1 MKLSLAFFI
10 PFAAASQERIAGYE
24 PGSQVTDHNA
34 IDLDQE
40 AIEKQLGFSTEASF
54 QIAQDIYEQGAHSKA
69 YAVLNLDSGLTAPVA
84 KGGTIKG
91 YSVSDSSIETTAY
104 SAADVGSTT
113 LKVKY
118 QTFDTGR
125 HNECSVGALPVEDQY
140 HSGCFKD
147 VGNVTVNGD
156 IYTYT
161 YTVEE
166 DNKNGR
172 TIAGFSTSAEEKQL
186 NGCPGCPYKEFKKYY
201 DYYGAPDYAHQW
213 ITAAFDGTKTEM
225 KKGNADF
232 GKYGLTGRKECAKKG
247 TAYMSVYMYV
257 IREFEDAIDDCD
269 KNSIDDNYGSV
280 HAWDEGV
287 AFYSGTKVGVYGDT
301 AGKLIY
307 TLADKRCANFKTC
320 GMDGDELEG
329 TSYVNEKLFELF
341 TLGQYHLLSGQCDN
355 VRPIVDEIVDLMS
368 VPLVQGT
375 LRYAYKVD
383 KLEGAE
389 KEKAEGA
396 VFTASVI
403 PRVHACNEEDATTI
417 YDNMKVGASSTDFS
431 AVKKAF
437 EDNYKC
443 MGINGKLVGG
453 LWNDALNK
461 YYEGAE
467 PKKDSSNSR
476 NNLAI
481 GLGVGFGIVGVI
493 GLGFIVHMIR
503 KEKQGKPIFTSA
515 EKFNDDIA

>member
-1 MKLSLAFFI
+1 MKLSLALFV
-10 PFAAASQERIAGYE
+10 PFAAASQQRIAGYE

-34 IDLDQE
+34 IDLDQD
-40 AIEKQLGFSTEASF
+40 ALEKQLGFSTAESF

-69 YAVLNLDSGLTAPVA
+69 YAEVTLDTPLTSAVS
-84 KGGTIKG
+84 KGAAITG
-91 YSVSDSSIETTAY
+91 YSTTGSSIETTAY
-104 SAADVGSTT
+104 SAADASSST
-113 LKVKY
+113 LKIKY
-118 QTFDTGR
+118 QTFDSGR
-125 HNECSVGALPVEDQY
+125 HNECSVGALPVADQY
-140 HSGCFKD
+140 KNGCFAETGNIT
-147 VGNVTVNGD
+147 VGGNLYSYSYNPEV
-156 IYTYT
+156 
-161 YTVEE
+161 

-201 DYYGAPDYAHQW
+201 DYYGVADYAHEW
-213 ITAAFDGTKTEM
+213 ITAAFDGTETEM
-225 KKGNADF
+225 QNGNADF
-232 GKYGLTGRKECAKKG
+232 SKYGFTGRRECAKKG
-247 TAYMSVYMYV
+247 TAYMSIYMYV

-269 KNSIDDNYGSV
+269 NNSINDNYGSV

-287 AFYSGTKVGVYGDT
+287 AFYSGTKVGVFGDT
-301 AGKLIY
+301 SGKLIY

-329 TSYVNEKLFELF
+329 TSYINEKLFELF
-341 TLGQYHLLSGQCDN
+341 TLGQYHLLSGQCEF

-396 VFTASVI
+396 VFAASVI
-403 PRVHACNEEDATTI
+403 PRVHACNEDDAATI
-417 YDNMKVGASSTDFS
+417 YDNMKVGASSTDFA
-431 AVKKAF
+431 AVQKAF
-437 EDNYKC
+437 EDNYGC
-443 MGINGKLVGG
+443 MGINGALVGG
-453 LWNDALNK
+453 LWNDALND

-467 PKKDSSNSR
+467 PKRDSSNSR

-481 GLGVGFGIVGVI
+481 GLGVAFGVVGVV

-503 KEKQGKPIFTSA
+503 REKQGKPVFSSA
-515 EKFNDDIA
+515 ANDGVDV